1 VRCVCLGV
9 TAQLAHRIPAHAKL
23 PGAVA
28 DPSPRSP
35 SRTERRLAAAL
46 ARQDPDALR
55 SLHAE
60 HGATVLGFLIR
71 VLGDRATAED
81 VCQQVFMEVWQRGD
95 RFDPRRGSA
104 LTWIMASA
112 RSRAIDQLRRRIPE
126 PRDPAGA
133 LALLE
138 GDHDP
143 AAAVDALLEQW
154 RFAHLLRRLP
164 PEESDVLRRRFYE
177 GRSQTEIA
185 EATGM
190 PLGTVKLRMVQG
202 LRRLREALDAE
213 EAGA

>member
-1 VRCVCLGV
+1 MPV

-23 PGAVA
+23 SPVVP

-35 SRTERRLAAAL
+35 SRVERRLAAAL
-46 ARQDPDALR
+46 ARRDPDALR
-55 SLHAE
+55 SVHAE
-60 HGATVLGFLIR
+60 HGATVFGLLLR

-81 VCQQVFMEVWQRGD
+81 VCQQVFLEVWQRGD
-95 RFDPRRGSA
+95 RFAPWRGSV
-104 LTWIMASA
+104 LTWVMTIA

-126 PRDPAGA
+126 PREPAGA

-164 PEESDVLRRRFYE
+164 A
-177 GRSQTEIA
+177 A
-185 EATGM
+185 EATFC
-190 PLGTVKLRMVQG
+190 
-202 LRRLREALDAE
+202 
-213 EAGA
+213 AGASTRGAPRRRSPAPPASRSAP